1 MDAVQVPGGTVLVGK
16 NRNPIGVIVL
26 SVITLGVY
34 WLYWYY
40 QVNDEVR
47 RHEPQV
53 QCSPGV
59 ALLAQFVP
67 FAHFVSHYN
76 TGTRIQ
82 RMELADGM
90 TSTISPLVTFLLLVF
105 FGIGYVVQ
113 VQSHLNAHW
122 DGHRFTLTRTERQTM
137 LGATAASAAN
147 ALPVP
152 DGQRVPVVPPAPV
165 ASVDRRAMPGGAE

>member
-1 MDAVQVPGGTVLVGK
+1 METVQVPGGTVLVGK

-26 SVITLGVY
+26 SAITLGVY

-53 QCSPGV
+53 RCSPGV
-59 ALLAQFVP
+59 AVLAQFVP
-67 FAHFVSHYN
+67 FANFVSHYN
-76 TGTRIQ
+76 TVTRIQ

-122 DGHRFTLTRTERQTM
+122 DGHRFTITRMERQAM
-137 LGATAASAAN
+137 LGGAA
-147 ALPVP
+147 
-152 DGQRVPVVPPAPV
+152 APV
-165 ASVDRRAMPGGAE
+165 ADALSASDRQPVPVEPAPLVDPHALPGAAE